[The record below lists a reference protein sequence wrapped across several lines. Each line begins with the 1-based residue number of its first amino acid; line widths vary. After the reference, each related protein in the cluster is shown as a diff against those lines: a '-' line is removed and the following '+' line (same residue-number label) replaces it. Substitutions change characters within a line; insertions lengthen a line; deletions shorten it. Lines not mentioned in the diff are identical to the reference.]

1 MKKKCCFA
9 GKEIPFSELRTQ
21 LDYARA
27 ISSDISEVFSSKM
40 PQITDILNEYAT
52 VRTKLSMLQ
61 DFLFQAKL
69 WCDTI
74 MPEDDCTNENT
85 DCYEEDK

>member
-27 ISSDISEVFSSKM
+27 ISSDLDEVFSPRM
-40 PQITDILNEYAT
+40 PQITNILNEYAT

-74 MPEDDCTNENT
+74 MPEEDCDYGEKE
-85 DCYEEDK
+85 CREEDK